1 MFFVIKNKID
11 SSFLTQA
18 LFLLSIIQGILY
30 LGLKRVSYDNEK
42 IYFSNKVYGF
52 NKIEKFYVFDQK
64 ISLFFVLKISGRSIF
79 NRYVWFELIEDI
91 SVIPKLKNV
100 FKPKT
105 GVSQVEGFINL
116 LNEKSNIPIEKK
128 IKF

>member
-1 MFFVIKNKID
+1 MNKINDISKGVFLKKYVLSWLLPGVFFVIKNKID

-52 NKIEKFYVFDQK
+52 NKIENFYVFDQK
-64 ISLFFVLKISGRSIF
+64 ISLFFV
-79 NRYVWFELIEDI
+79 
-91 SVIPKLKNV
+91 
-100 FKPKT
+100 
-105 GVSQVEGFINL
+105 
-116 LNEKSNIPIEKK
+116 
-128 IKF
+128 